1 MFQSTRAFD
10 VIVVGAGHAGCEAAH
25 ACARLGLQTLLLG
38 MNLDT
43 VAAMSCN
50 PAIGGLAKGH
60 LVREIDALGGLMGR
74 AADANGIQFKLLN
87 TSKGPAVQAP
97 RAQCDKMAYRAWMK
111 ATLEKVPRLFL
122 KQATVQELLV
132 DLAGRRILGVKT
144 KTGMEYRAD
153 AVILTTGTFLQGL
166 IHIGDHRIQSGRA
179 GEPAALGLSAS
190 LQSLGLN
197 LGRLKTGTNPRVD
210 KNSLNFEFFE
220 VFPGD
225 SDIQPF
231 SFSTKRGTLRNKIN
245 CWTVKTN
252 EKVHEIIRTSLSRSP
267 LFNGTIKG
275 VGPRYCPSIE
285 DKVIRFP
292 DKTEHQIIIEPEGL
306 DTNELYLNG
315 LSTSLPEEDQL
326 RFLQQIPGFERVE
339 IMRPGYAVEYD
350 FVPPTQLTHS
360 LAVRGWQGLYLAGQI
375 NGTSGYEEA
384 AAQGLMAGIN
394 AARWIRGQTPFI
406 LGREQ
411 AYIGVL
417 IDDLVSKGTAEPYR
431 LFTSLAEFRLL
442 LRQDNADLRL
452 MDLGHDLGLLPE
464 EDYAAFQVRRQALEA
479 ELERLE
485 KVCLKPS
492 PAVNAALRELE
503 SAELEDSLSLA
514 TLLRRPEI
522 NYSHLKDL
530 AQKGGLEAGPTLP
543 YEIWKEVEIQI
554 KYAGYIRRQWQ
565 QVEQFK
571 TLEERRLPQACDYH
585 AIHGL
590 SREARQKLT
599 QIQPISVGQA
609 SRISGVTPADIAVLL
624 VWLETRRRNE
634 TPVSPAAKAE
644 APMTSSVRPV

>member
-1 MFQSTRAFD
+1 VPQYSKAFD
-10 VIVVGAGHAGCEAAH
+10 IIVVGAGHAGCEAAH

-97 RAQCDKMAYRAWMK
+97 RAQCDKNRYRAWMK
-111 ATLEKVPRLFL
+111 TTLEQIPNLSL
-122 KQATVQELLV
+122 KQAQVEGLLLDREGKSV
-132 DLAGRRILGVKT
+132 LGVRT
-144 KTGMEYRAD
+144 KTGMEYRGQ
-153 AVILTTGTFLQGL
+153 AVVLTTGTFLQGL
-166 IHIGDHRIQSGRA
+166 IHIGDHRIPAGRA
-179 GEPAALGLSAS
+179 GEPAAVGLSAAMKEM
-190 LQSLGLN
+190 GLD

-210 KNSLNFEFFE
+210 RNSLDFSQFEP
-220 VFPGD
+220 FPGD

-231 SFSTKRGTLRNKIN
+231 SFSTKRGTLSNKVT

-252 EKVHEIIRTSLSRSP
+252 EAVHSTIRESLVRSP
-267 LFNGTIKG
+267 LFNGAIQG

-285 DKVIRFP
+285 DKVTRFP
-292 DKTEHQIIIEPEGL
+292 EKTFHQIIIEPEGL
-306 DTNELYLNG
+306 DTTELYLNG
-315 LSTSLPEEDQL
+315 LSTSLPEDDQL
-326 RFLQQIPGFERVE
+326 RFLRQIPGFEEAE

-350 FVPPTQLTHS
+350 FVPPTQLSHS

-384 AAQGLMAGIN
+384 AAQGLLAGLN
-394 AARWIRGQTPFI
+394 AARWVRRQEPVI

-452 MDLGHDLGLLPE
+452 MDLGAELGLLPA
-464 EDYAAFQVRRQALEA
+464 EDFAAFQTRRDLLNA
-479 ELERLE
+479 ELKRLE
-485 KVCLKPS
+485 STWVKPTE
-492 PAVNAALRELE
+492 PINQALRELE
-503 SAELEDSLSLA
+503 SATLEDSASLA
-514 TLLRRPEI
+514 TLLRRPEL
-522 NYSHLKDL
+522 NTQNVAELQAL
-530 AQKGGLEAGPTLP
+530 AGLGAGPSLP
-543 YEIWKEVEIQI
+543 YEVAQEAEIQT
-554 KYAGYIRRQWQ
+554 KYDGYIRRQLS

-571 TLEERRLPQACDYH
+571 KLEEKRLSESLDY
-585 AIHGL
+585 ASVHGL
-590 SREARQKLT
+590 SREARLKLA
-599 QIQPISVGQA
+599 QLKPISIGQA
-609 SRISGVTPADIAVLL
+609 SRISGVSPADVSVLL
-624 VWLETRRRNE
+624 VYLEAQRRSKE
-634 TPVSPAAKAE
+634 PALAVPE
-644 APMTSSVRPV
+644 PEE